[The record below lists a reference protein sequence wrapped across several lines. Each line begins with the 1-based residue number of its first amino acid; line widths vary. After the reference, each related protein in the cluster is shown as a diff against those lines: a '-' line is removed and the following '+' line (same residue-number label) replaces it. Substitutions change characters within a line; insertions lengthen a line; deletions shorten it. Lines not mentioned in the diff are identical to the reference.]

1 MNETVWIIASLLL
14 ALAGAAITW
23 LGWRGRRVGDHPICR
38 RCGFDLFGLP
48 DGVATCSE
56 CGANLSAPGAIRIG
70 HRRKLGRVLAAGI
83 LLLLLA
89 GSLTTLIGVTRWG
102 DFEINV
108 YKPVWLLAREA
119 GSDDAALRDA
129 AMKELS
135 ARLKGGKLNPQQVTL
150 VLDNILAWQAD
161 ANRTW
166 VPLWGNLFQAARAS
180 GLVPDEKWKQY
191 ALNSTQATMEIR
203 PVLRRGEA
211 LPYWLGRT
219 PGRVGQGR
227 RDELRAQWEIKGVT
241 IGGKRIRKQRHG
253 GSGMEI
259 DIWGGRTSGS
269 QIEINAKDFADIP
282 NGPTTVAVEVE
293 QEFYQARP
301 QWPGTLLGKRTT
313 TITLRLEIVPA
324 DAETV
329 KVVKDAALREAV
341 EKSLVI
347 SSWHFSAS
355 NQQPVVFIED
365 DKQVS
370 FSIQANNSTIGL
382 AYDVYLKT
390 PQREWKMGTAS
401 FPKGK
406 TGGWGLNEDVKD
418 MPGFAPD
425 RVERVDIV
433 LRPSVKVALNTI
445 DILEMWDGEVM
456 FQDVPVQRVLS
467 PEKAATTRK
476 APAATVPPE

>member
-1 MNETVWIIASLLL
+1 MNYTAWMIASLLL

-48 DGVATCSE
+48 EGATTCSE
-56 CGANLSAPGAIRIG
+56 CGADLSAPRAVRIG

-83 LLLLLA
+83 LLLLFA
-89 GSLTTLIGVTRWG
+89 VSLTTLIGVARWG
-102 DFEINV
+102 DFEINA

-135 ARLKGGKLNPQQVTL
+135 ARLKGGKLNPQQVAL
-150 VLDNILAWQAD
+150 VQDNILAWQAD

-166 VPLWGNLFQAARAS
+166 VPLWGNLFQSARAS

-191 ALNSTQATMEIR
+191 AMNSTHATMEIR
-203 PVLRRGEA
+203 PVLRRGEM

-227 RDELRAQWEIKGVT
+227 RDELRAQWEIKAVT
-241 IGGKRIRKQRHG
+241 IGGKRLRSLRGG
-253 GSGMEI
+253 GSAMEV

-269 QIEINAKDFADIP
+269 QIDINAQDFADVP

-293 QEFYQARP
+293 QEFYQAGP
-301 QWPGTLLGKRTT
+301 EWPGTLLGKRTT
-313 TITLRLEIVPA
+313 TITLPLEIVPA

-329 KVVKDAALREAV
+329 KVVKDPALREPV

-347 SSWHFSAS
+347 SSWHFSMS
-355 NQQPVVFIED
+355 KQSHMVFVED
-365 DKQVS
+365 DERVS
-370 FSIQANNSTIGL
+370 FSIQAQNPPVSL
-382 AYDVYLKT
+382 AYEVYLKT

-406 TGGWGLNEDVKD
+406 TGGWGLDEDVKD
-418 MPGFAPD
+418 MPGFAPE

-433 LRPSVKVALNTI
+433 LRPSVKVALNTV
-445 DILEMWDGEVM
+445 DILEMWDGEVR
-456 FQDVPVQRVLS
+456 FADVPVQRVLS
-467 PEKAATTRK
+467 FEKAAATRK
-476 APAATVPPE
+476 AAAATAPAE